1 MIMDQIRS
9 LSQMIEEARKLCAS
23 KGKKRVS
30 VAMAEDAGLISA
42 IEEAR
47 RTGLVEATLVGN
59 VEKVKACIVEAGAS
73 EKDYTIIDER
83 NEAKCGLVAVTEVS
97 SKRADIYMKGQL
109 HTDHFLRAMLNKE
122 VGLRS
127 GKVISHC
134 YFHQV
139 EGFDRI
145 LFVSDAAFNPY
156 PDLKQKADILRNT
169 VSFARA
175 LGVECP
181 KVACL
186 AAVEMVNPDMPC
198 TLDACALV
206 QMNKRGQIKNC
217 IVDGPL
223 ALDNAINEEAAK
235 IKKINSPVAGHAD
248 ILFVPQ
254 IEVGNVLA
262 KSITYFSRDSETAGL
277 IIGAAAPVILTSRAD
292 PMRAKLL
299 SIAGAVMMAHHKG

>member
-1 MIMDQIRS
+1 MEQVRS
-9 LSQMIEEARKLCAS
+9 LSQLIEEAKKLCAS
-23 KGKKRVS
+23 KGKKRLS

-47 RTGLVEATLVGN
+47 KMGLVDATLVGN
-59 VEKVKACIVEAGAS
+59 PEKVKACIAQAGAS
-73 EKDYTIIDER
+73 ESDYHIIEEK
-83 NEAKCGLVAVTEVS
+83 NEAKCGLVAVAEVS

-109 HTDHFLRAMLNKE
+109 HTDHFLRGMLN
-122 VGLRS
+122 
-127 GKVISHC
+127 C
-134 YFHQV
+134 YFHSIP
-139 EGFDRI
+139 GIDRV
-145 LFVSDAAFNPY
+145 LFIADGAFNMY
-156 PDLKQKADILRNT
+156 PELKQKADIVQNT
-169 VSFARA
+169 VNFARS

-186 AAVEMVNPDMPC
+186 SAVEVVNPDMPC

-206 QMNKRGQIKNC
+206 QMNRRGQIKNC
-217 IVDGPL
+217 VVDGPL

-235 IKKINSPVAGHAD
+235 IKHIDSPVAGHAD

-254 IEVGNVLA
+254 IEVGNALA
-262 KSITYFSRDSETAGL
+262 KSITYFAKGSETAGL

-299 SIAGAVMMAHHKG
+299 SIAGAVMMAHSQA

>member
-1 MIMDQIRS
+1 MEQVRS
-9 LSQMIEEARKLCAS
+9 LSQLIEEAKKLCAE
-23 KGKKRVS
+23 KGKKRLS

-47 RTGLVEATLVGN
+47 KMGMVEATLVGN
-59 VEKVKACIVEAGAS
+59 PEKVKACIAQAGAKES
-73 EKDYTIIDER
+73 DYQIIEEK
-83 NEAKCGLVAVTEVS
+83 NEAKCGVVAVTEVS

-109 HTDHFLRAMLNKE
+109 HTDHFLRGMLNKE

-134 YFHQV
+134 YFHSIP
-139 EGFDRI
+139 GIDRVI
-145 LFVSDAAFNPY
+145 FIADGAFNMY
-156 PDLKQKADILRNT
+156 PELKQKADIVQNT
-169 VSFARA
+169 VNFARS

-186 AAVEMVNPDMPC
+186 AAVEVVNPDMPC
-198 TLDACALV
+198 TLDACALT
-206 QMNKRGQIKNC
+206 QMNQRGQIKNC
-217 IVDGPL
+217 VVDGPL

-235 IKKINSPVAGHAD
+235 IKHITSPVAGHAD
-248 ILFVPQ
+248 ILFAPQ
-254 IEVGNVLA
+254 IEVGNALA
-262 KSITYFSRDSETAGL
+262 KSITYFAQGSETAGL

-299 SIAGAVMMAHHKG
+299 SITGAVMMSHHQG

>member
-1 MIMDQIRS
+1 MEQIRS
-9 LSQMIEEARKLCAS
+9 LSQLIEGAKKFCAS
-23 KGKKRVS
+23 KGKKRLS

-47 RTGLVEATLVGN
+47 RAGLVEAILVGN
-59 VEKVKACIVEAGAS
+59 PEKVKACIAEAGAS
-73 EKDYTIIDER
+73 EKDYTIIEEK
-83 NEAKCGLVAVTEVS
+83 NEAKCGLVAVAEVS

-109 HTDHFLRAMLNKE
+109 HTDHFLRGMLNKE

-134 YFHQV
+134 YFH
-139 EGFDRI
+139 EIPGYDRVI
-145 LFVSDAAFNPY
+145 FIADAAFNMY
-156 PDLKQKADILRNT
+156 PELKQKADIVQNT
-169 VSFARA
+169 VNFARA
-175 LGVECP
+175 LGVERP

-206 QMNKRGQIKNC
+206 QMNQRGQIKNC

-223 ALDNAINEEAAK
+223 ALDNAIDETAAK
-235 IKKINSPVAGHAD
+235 IKKIDSPVAGRAD

-254 IEVGNVLA
+254 IEAGNVLA
-262 KSITYFSRDSETAGL
+262 KSITYFSRGSKTAAL
-277 IIGAAAPVILTSRAD
+277 ILGAAAPVILTSRAD
-292 PMRAKLL
+292 PMEAKLL
-299 SIAGAVMMAHHKG
+299 SIAGAVMMAHHEG

>member
-59 VEKVKACIVEAGAS
+59 VEKVKACIAEAGAS

-109 HTDHFLRAMLNKE
+109 HTDHFLRGMLNKE

-206 QMNKRGQIKNC
+206 QMNQRGQIKNC

-262 KSITYFSRDSETAGL
+262 KSITYFAKDSETAGL

>member
-1 MIMDQIRS
+1 MEQVRS
-9 LSQMIEEARKLCAS
+9 LSQLIEEAKKLCAS
-23 KGKKRVS
+23 KGKKRLS

-47 RTGLVEATLVGN
+47 KMGLVEATLVGN
-59 VEKVKACIVEAGAS
+59 PEKVKACIAQAGAS
-73 EKDYTIIDER
+73 ESDYHIIEEK
-83 NEAKCGLVAVTEVS
+83 NEAKCGLVAVAEVS

-109 HTDHFLRAMLNKE
+109 HTDHFLRGMLNKE

-127 GKVISHC
+127 GRVISHC
-134 YFHQV
+134 YFHSIP
-139 EGFDRI
+139 GFDRVFFI
-145 LFVSDAAFNPY
+145 ADGAFNMY
-156 PDLKQKADILRNT
+156 PDLKQKADILQNT
-169 VSFARA
+169 VNFARS

-186 AAVEMVNPDMPC
+186 AAVEVVNPDMPC

-206 QMNKRGQIKNC
+206 QMNRRGQIKNC

-223 ALDNAINEEAAK
+223 ALDNAIDETAAK
-235 IKKINSPVAGHAD
+235 IKHIDSPVAGHAD

-254 IEVGNVLA
+254 IEVGNALA
-262 KSITYFSRDSETAGL
+262 KSITYFAKGSETAGL

-299 SIAGAVMMAHHKG
+299 SIAGAVMMAHSQA

>member
-1 MIMDQIRS
+1 MEQIRS
-9 LSQMIEEARKLCAS
+9 LSQLIEGAKKLCAE
-23 KGKKRVS
+23 KGKKRLS
-30 VAMAEDAGLISA
+30 VAMAEDAGLIAA

-47 RTGLVEATLVGN
+47 RAGMVEATLVGN
-59 VEKVKACIVEAGAS
+59 PDRVRACIQEAGAS
-73 EKDYTIIDER
+73 EKDYNVIEER
-83 NEAKCGLVAVTEVS
+83 NEAKCGIVAVTEVS
-97 SKRADIYMKGQL
+97 AKRADIYMKGQL
-109 HTDHFLRAMLNKE
+109 HTDHFLRGMLNKE

-127 GKVISHC
+127 GKTISHC
-134 YFHQV
+134 YFHHIP
-139 EGFDRI
+139 GYDRVI
-145 LFVSDAAFNPY
+145 FIADAAFNMY
-156 PDLKQKADILRNT
+156 PDVKQKADILQNT
-169 VSFARA
+169 VNFARA

-186 AAVEMVNPDMPC
+186 AAVEVVNPDMPC

-206 QMNKRGQIKNC
+206 QMNQRGQIRNC

-248 ILFVPQ
+248 VLFVPQ

-262 KSITYFSRDSETAGL
+262 KSITYFAKDSETAGL